1 MKMIPFASYE
11 LNEHKWKRK
20 CTRLTIA
27 LIVAIAIIIGNMVW
41 LFTYFGSRH
50 EIADIPCA
58 VSLYDERVSNS
69 IPKCKVAENA
79 SKTPVNTIP
88 LTVYPKKRGRH
99 ERHI

>member
-11 LNEHKWKRK
+11 LSEHKWKRK

-41 LFTYFGSRH
+41 LFTYFGLRH
-50 EIADIPCA
+50 ETADIPRA
-58 VSLYDERVSNS
+58 VSLCDEKVTNSVS
-69 IPKCKVAENA
+69 KYKVAENA

-88 LTVYPKKRGRH
+88 LTVYPKKRGKY